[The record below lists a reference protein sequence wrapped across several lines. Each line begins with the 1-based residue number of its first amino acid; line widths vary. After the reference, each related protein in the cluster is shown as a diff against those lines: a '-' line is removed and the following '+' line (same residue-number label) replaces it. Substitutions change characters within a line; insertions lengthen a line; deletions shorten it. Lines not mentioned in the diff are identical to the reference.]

1 MNRRR
6 RDWRPRRDFRMT
18 DPITIRM
25 GGYGPPTTG
34 FSRALKL
41 IGDTLTAEFGD
52 RIDVKYV
59 WNIMDFGYRAED
71 ILWLVEDGVLT
82 LGYQSSS
89 YLTDRVPELG
99 FVDLP
104 FLFEQRDQAR
114 AAMDGALGRF
124 LGDKI
129 EERVNYRILGWF
141 ENGFRQISNRL
152 RTVHTPPDLKDM
164 RIRVLPSE
172 VQARTFELLGCVP
185 LRMDLTEAIDRI
197 KAGTIDAQENPF
209 ANTVTYGVHK
219 FHRFHTVT
227 NHFYI
232 SRPIF
237 LHRPAFDGWP
247 QDLQRAMRAAIAR
260 AVAFQRE
267 LAIEED
273 RTARAA
279 ILAEGCEI
287 TELTAGRTR
296 PIPRR
301 RRAAARA
308 GARHLRAKDV
318 RYDLAALL
326 VRLGQDQRPEH
337 LVFRLRRIDRGDAHL
352 GHVAVEHVGA
362 VRRRIAPAGKRFRHG
377 VVAGGNVL
385 HRHGGIEAGF
395 ADAILERPA
404 DVVIEL
410 VVRRHDARLLA
421 GKPHQLGIDGDG
433 AKPVIAA
440 IARDHR
446 LRRVGVERGVG
457 GREID
462 IKARLARRRA
472 VVGAAAERR
481 NAIGRR
487 RTAAP

>member
-1 MNRRR
+1 
-6 RDWRPRRDFRMT
+6 MT
-18 DPITIRM
+18 DPIKIRM
-25 GGYGPPTTG
+25 GGYGPPNTG

-41 IGDTLTAEFGD
+41 IGDTLVAAFGD

-152 RTVHTPPDLKDM
+152 RTVHAPSDLKDM

-172 VQARTFELLGCVP
+172 VQARTFGLLGCVP
-185 LRMDLTEAIDRI
+185 LRMDLTEAIERI

-237 LHRPAFDGWP
+237 LHRRAFDGWP
-247 QDLQRAMRAAIAR
+247 EDLQRAMRTAIAR

-273 RTARAA
+273 GTARAA

-287 TELTAGRTR
+287 TELTADQHAQF
-296 PIPRR
+296 
-301 RRAAARA
+301 RAAVTPLLSEAR
-308 GARHLRAKDV
+308 GT
-318 RYDLAALL
+318 Y
-326 VRLGQDQRPEH
+326 GQKMFDM
-337 LVFRLRRIDRGDAHL
+337 V
-352 GHVAVEHVGA
+352 
-362 VRRRIAPAGKRFRHG
+362 
-377 VVAGGNVL
+377 
-385 HRHGGIEAGF
+385 
-395 ADAILERPA
+395 
-404 DVVIEL
+404 
-410 VVRRHDARLLA
+410 
-421 GKPHQLGIDGDG
+421 
-433 AKPVIAA
+433 
-440 IARDHR
+440 
-446 LRRVGVERGVG
+446 
-457 GREID
+457 
-462 IKARLARRRA
+462 
-472 VVGAAAERR
+472 
-481 NAIGRR
+481 
-487 RTAAP
+487 